1 MSQRPGLIVG
11 LIVAAIACALAAG
24 CGPKP
29 PQPMAQDLPM
39 APAKPTAASP
49 PAAAP
54 ATNVGMEASKLPPT
68 PPVAPQKTAAT
79 TPAAPQPTPAKP
91 SPPTKAAPAKTT
103 PPPSKSQS
111 TATKQ
116 TATAAKS
123 EGTVVI
129 GTIELVSKIPDPS
142 TLPYDTCVTFIKYK
156 VNKVVSGSY
165 DGDSLLAV
173 FWGLRKGKLQPA
185 ASFRVGQTHRLTIEP
200 FSEHEELARVM
211 QADDT
216 NEYSLTPYWV
226 VSYTAE

>member
-1 MSQRPGLIVG
+1 MSQRRDFIVG
-11 LIVAAIACALAAG
+11 LVVAAMACALAAG

-29 PQPMAQDLPM
+29 PQPMGQDLPM
-39 APAKPTAASP
+39 APTKPTAALP
-49 PAAAP
+49 TAAAP
-54 ATNVGMEASKLPPT
+54 AANVGTEASKLPSS

-79 TPAAPQPTPAKP
+79 TPATPQPSPSKASPA
-91 SPPTKAAPAKTT
+91 STAAPAKTT
-103 PPPSKSQS
+103 PPPAKSQPA
-111 TATKQ
+111 ATRQ
-116 TATAAKS
+116 AATAAKS
-123 EGTVVI
+123 EGKVVV
-129 GTIELVSKIPDPS
+129 GTIEVVSKIPDPS

-173 FWGLRKGKLQPA
+173 FWGLREGKLQPA
-185 ASFRVGQTHRLTIEP
+185 ARFRVGQTHRLTIEP